1 MNIRTKGLWQDTMTT
16 FKNLVLLSK
25 KVLYIYIMFMFMDP
39 YMFMDFDFKGILHLH
54 VTVLWPKETSFEFLI
69 PGRQVYIPC

>member
-1 MNIRTKGLWQDTMTT
+1 
-16 FKNLVLLSK
+16 
-25 KVLYIYIMFMFMDP
+25 MFMFMDP
-39 YMFMDFDFKGILHLH
+39 YMFMDFDFEGILHLH